1 MDNSKLLYCLLGA
14 LGVNRLCSLVPAYH
28 YFDPFP
34 FYEIVD
40 ANGVEIGIT
49 VQSYIYGISVHLF
62 VMILFYLLVQ
72 ISNNKLFYLFGTL
85 FWLEVLSLVD
95 YLLIYEHPIFHLG
108 SYGVEFT
115 DFKIILYTY
124 FIIRWNQQT

>member
-1 MDNSKLLYCLLGA
+1 MDNSKLLYCLLAA
-14 LGVNRLCSLVPAYH
+14 LGVNRLCSLVPAYR

-40 ANGVEIGIT
+40 VNGVEIGIT

-62 VMILFYLLVQ
+62 VMILFYLLSVVWVRGFH
-72 ISNNKLFYLFGTL
+72 LMATL
-85 FWLEVLSLVD
+85 FLLECLSLLD
-95 YLLIYEHPIFHLG
+95 FMLIYEHPIFYIG

-124 FIIRWNQQT
+124 LIIRWNQQT